1 MSNIKIGISNEHR
14 LAIAEGLKKVLADT
28 YTLYLKTHNYHWNVR
43 GPMFRSLHL
52 MFEEQYNE
60 LAAAVDEIAERIRA
74 MDVLAPGSY
83 KEFAQL
89 TKIKE
94 GVGSHDAN
102 TMIRE
107 LVEGQ
112 ELVSSTCREIFDV
125 VDAANDQATA
135 DLLTIRMQ
143 THEKNAWMLRSLLA
157 D

>member
-1 MSNIKIGISNEHR
+1 
-14 LAIAEGLKKVLADT
+14 
-28 YTLYLKTHNYHWNVR
+28 
-43 GPMFRSLHL
+43 
-52 MFEEQYNE
+52 
-60 LAAAVDEIAERIRA
+60 
-74 MDVLAPGSY
+74 
-83 KEFAQL
+83 
-89 TKIKE
+89 
-94 GVGSHDAN
+94 
-102 TMIRE
+102 MIRE

>member
-74 MDVLAPGSY
+74 LDVLA
-83 KEFAQL
+83 A
-89 TKIKE
+89 
-94 GVGSHDAN
+94 
-102 TMIRE
+102 TMP
-107 LVEGQ
+107 
-112 ELVSSTCREIFDV
+112 TP
-125 VDAANDQATA
+125 
-135 DLLTIRMQ
+135 
-143 THEKNAWMLRSLLA
+143 
-157 D
+157 